1 MRTKKQ
7 LSLTI
12 TLLASFML
20 LFIFLQNILFS
31 ATTLEY
37 SRIVVEKEIDTKF
50 LDAIEEKNIVLFF
63 GYVGCSDIC
72 TPLLQELSTF
82 YTQELQAS
90 TAVVFVNLLPAI
102 TSDQP
107 QLFAATF
114 HEKFKGLYL
123 SKKEL
128 YDIDREF
135 SLFYTP
141 GLMDANELSHSDSVY
156 LLTKSGGKRLL
167 KNIYTTHPLN
177 RNQLTQDIK
186 NIL

>member
-7 LSLTI
+7 LPLTI
-12 TLLASFML
+12 TLFASFML
-20 LFIFLQNILFS
+20 LFIFLQNILFIT
-31 ATTLEY
+31 TTLKD
-37 SRIVVEKEIDTKF
+37 SKIVVEKEIDAKF

-72 TPLLQELSTF
+72 TPLLQELSTL
-82 YTQELQAS
+82 YTQELQDS
-90 TAVVFVNLLPAI
+90 TTVVFVNLLPAI

-107 QLFAATF
+107 QLFASSF

-123 SKKEL
+123 TQKEL

-141 GLMDANELSHSDSVY
+141 GLIDANELSHSDSIY
-156 LLTKSGGKRLL
+156 LLTKSEGKRVL
-167 KNIYTTHPLN
+167 KSIYTTHPFN
-177 RNQLTQDIK
+177 TNQLTQDIK
-186 NIL
+186 NTL